1 MYFKTLIETKQP
13 LIALSLFYKFY
24 LTTHDAISFLENLPK
39 FTIIHKKFTPQ
50 ASRLLKNPRQPL
62 FNQTLD
68 IKKTNKMVKLRLRAM
83 AISALKGKTAPAMRS
98 KFTHR
103 VRLNLIFIKQ
113 LRRPLILTQVRTN
126 AS

>member
-13 LIALSLFYKFY
+13 LVALSLFYKFY
-24 LTTHDAISFLENLPK
+24 LTTHDAIFFLENLPK
-39 FTIIHKKFTPQ
+39 FTIIYKKFTPQ

-68 IKKTNKMVKLRLRAM
+68 IKKTNKIVKLRLRAM
-83 AISALKGKTAPAMRS
+83 MISALKGRTAPAARL

-103 VRLNLIFIKQ
+103 ARLNLIFIKQ
-113 LRRPLILTQVRTN
+113 LRRSLILTQVRTN